1 LYLRHLCIKSGLT
14 FYLIAINVLLISWI
28 IKMKYKI
35 DYKEITKLI
44 DLLEERD
51 LSNFELEIEGFKIKI
66 SRSDHKSSIPS
77 LSYNPS
83 VTPEEE
89 PEEKKPLSE
98 SKPKKSQNNLH
109 YITSPMVGTF
119 YRAPDP
125 SSPPFVEIGEPINK
139 NQILCI
145 IEAMKLM
152 NEVESDIDGVLE
164 EIFINNGA
172 PIEYGQRLFAIK
184 PL

>member
-1 LYLRHLCIKSGLT
+1 MKS
-14 FYLIAINVLLISWI
+14 
-28 IKMKYKI
+28 KI
-35 DYKEITKLI
+35 DYKEIIKLI
-44 DLLEERD
+44 DLLEDRD

-66 SRSDHKSSIPS
+66 SRSNYKTSLLSLPSSPS
-77 LSYNPS
+77 T
-83 VTPEEE
+83 TPEEL
-89 PEEKKPLSE
+89 PNEKISLSE
-98 SKPKKSQNNLH
+98 SKLKKSQNSLH

-125 SSPPFVEIGEPINK
+125 SSPPFAEVGETIKK
-139 NQILCI
+139 NQTLCI

-152 NEVESDIDGVLE
+152 NEVECDIDGVLE
-164 EIFINNGA
+164 EIFIKNES